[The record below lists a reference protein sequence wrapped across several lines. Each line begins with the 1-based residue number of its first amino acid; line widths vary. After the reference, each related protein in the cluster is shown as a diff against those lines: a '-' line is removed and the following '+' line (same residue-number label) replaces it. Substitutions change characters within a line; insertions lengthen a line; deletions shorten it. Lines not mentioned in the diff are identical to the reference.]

1 MSVLETRVAQGWPL
15 VTAIEMRALDRY
27 TIETLGVPG
36 DLLMES
42 AGRAIA
48 HEVLRWLDPGA
59 EVVIVCG
66 PGNNGG
72 DGLVA
77 SRHLHLLGVRVR
89 VALLAEPS
97 QLAGDAARNWER
109 SRAAGVSIEGHSW
122 LPPSAGVIVDAVFG
136 TGLSRDVEE
145 PIANSLVR
153 INACR
158 QAGRTAI
165 IAVDL
170 PSGLCSDTGA
180 VLGTA
185 VVADTTVVLGL
196 PKLGLAL
203 EPARS
208 RAGRVVIARI
218 GIADAAPDVTPRAE
232 LWTRSTAGQNLP
244 VRARAGHK
252 GTFGHALIVAG
263 SQGKTGAAALAAIG
277 AARAGAGLVT
287 LACPAGLNDILEIKC
302 TEAMTVPV
310 PDTQQRGF
318 AAGATEA
325 VVALA
330 ATRGA
335 VGLGPGVGRSVETQQ
350 FVTEL
355 AKRLELPLVIDADG
369 LFPFAAK
376 LEWLAARTA
385 PTLLTPHPGEAAHLL
400 GVAVADINRDR
411 PGMARRLAERTGAI
425 VAIKGAATAIAA
437 PDGRLAIN
445 PTGGPALAA
454 GGTGD
459 VLLGL
464 VTALLVQ
471 GLAPFEAMVAAV
483 FVHGAAADRLAEHT
497 GSSGML
503 ASDLASELPATM
515 KWLRECTES
524 ATRSF
529 SRTPSSTPSR
539 AKTGPDPLMG
549 GLAVSFP
556 EP

>member
-1 MSVLETRVAQGWPL
+1 MSGSEPGTGTGAPRWPL
-15 VTAIEMRALDRY
+15 VTASEMRALDRH
-27 TIETLGVPG
+27 TIESLGVPG

-42 AGRAIA
+42 AGRAVA
-48 HEVLRWLDPGA
+48 QEVLHSLDPDA

-66 PGNNGG
+66 KGNNGG

-77 SRHLHLLGVRVR
+77 SRHLQLLGVRVR

-97 QLAGDAARNWER
+97 RLVGDAAQNWQR
-109 SRAAGVSIEGHSW
+109 ARAAGVAIEGHHWS
-122 LPPSAGVIVDAVFG
+122 PPNSGVVVDAVFG
-136 TGLSRDVEE
+136 TGLSRVVEGE
-145 PIANSLVR
+145 AAEALAR

-158 QAGRTAI
+158 QAGRVAI
-165 IAVDL
+165 LAVDL
-170 PSGLCSDTGA
+170 PSGLCADTGA

-185 VVADTTVVLGL
+185 VVADTTLTLGL

-208 RAGRVVIARI
+208 HAGLVRVARI
-218 GIADAAPDVTPRAE
+218 GIADSTPDVTPGAE
-232 LWTRSTAGQNLP
+232 LWTSATTGQNLP
-244 VRARAGHK
+244 VRVRAGHK

-263 SQGKTGAAALAAIG
+263 SEGKTGAAALAAMG
-277 AARAGAGLVT
+277 AARSGAGRVT

-302 TEAMTVPV
+302 TEAMTAPV
-310 PDTQQRGF
+310 PDTPQRSF
-318 AAGATEA
+318 AASAIEA
-325 VVALA
+325 VVAMA
-330 ATRGA
+330 ANRGA
-335 VGLGPGVGRSVETQQ
+335 VGVGPGLGRSIETQQ

-355 AKRLELPLVIDADG
+355 VKRLELPLVIDADG
-369 LFPFAAK
+369 LFPLASE
-376 LEWLAARTA
+376 LGLLAARTA

-400 GVAVADINRDR
+400 GVEVSDINRDR
-411 PGMARRLAERTGAI
+411 PGMARRLAEQAGAI
-425 VAIKGAATAIAA
+425 VALKGAATAIAA

-459 VLLGL
+459 VLLGM

-483 FVHGAAADRLAEHT
+483 FVHGAAADRLAEHS

-503 ASDLASELPATM
+503 ASDLASELPDTMRRLRACADNAPATFSRSP
-515 KWLRECTES
+515 LV
-524 ATRSF
+524 ATRG
-529 SRTPSSTPSR
+529 TVPPV
-539 AKTGPDPLMG
+539 G

>member
-1 MSVLETRVAQGWPL
+1 MSVLESGTRRAAPRWPL
-15 VTAIEMRALDRY
+15 VTASEMRALDQY

-42 AGRAIA
+42 AGRAVA
-48 HEVLRWLDPGA
+48 HEVLRTLDPGE

-66 PGNNGG
+66 RGNNGG
-72 DGLVA
+72 DGLVV
-77 SRHLHLLGVRVR
+77 SRQLHLLGVRVR

-97 QLAGDAARNWER
+97 ELVGDAARNWQR
-109 SRAAGVSIEGHSW
+109 AVAAGVSIEGYDWS
-122 LPPSAGVIVDAVFG
+122 PPSAGVIVDSVFG
-136 TGLSRDVEE
+136 TGLSRDVGG
-145 PIANSLVR
+145 PIAEALVR
-153 INACR
+153 INICR
-158 QAGRTAI
+158 DAGRTAI

-170 PSGLCSDTGA
+170 PSGLCADTGA

-208 RAGRVVIARI
+208 HAGRVVVARI
-218 GIADAAPDVTPRAE
+218 GIADSAPGVTPRAE
-232 LWTRSTAGQNLP
+232 LWMRSTAGQNLP

-252 GTFGHALIVAG
+252 GTFGHALIAAG
-263 SQGKTGAAALAAIG
+263 SEGKTGAAALAASG

-310 PDTQQRGF
+310 PDTQQRAF
-318 AAGATEA
+318 AASATEA

-330 ATRGA
+330 ATCGA
-335 VGLGPGVGRSVETQQ
+335 VGVGPGLGRSVETQS

-355 AKRLELPLVIDADG
+355 AKRLDLPLVIDADG
-369 LFPFAAK
+369 LLPFAPEPGLLK
-376 LEWLAARTA
+376 ARTA
-385 PTLLTPHPGEAAHLL
+385 PTLLTPHPGEAARLL
-400 GVAVADINRDR
+400 GVDAADINRDR
-411 PGMARRLAERTGAI
+411 PGMACRLAERTGAI
-425 VAIKGAATAIAA
+425 VALKGAATTIAA

-454 GGTGD
+454 GGSGD
-459 VLLGL
+459 VLLGMAA
-464 VTALLVQ
+464 ALLVQ
-471 GLAPFEAMVAAV
+471 GLAPFEAMVAAA

-503 ASDLASELPATM
+503 ASDLALEVPATM
-515 KWLRECTES
+515 NELRRCADDAINT
-524 ATRSF
+524 
-529 SRTPSSTPSR
+529 SST
-539 AKTGPDPLMG
+539 AKTGPVPLAG